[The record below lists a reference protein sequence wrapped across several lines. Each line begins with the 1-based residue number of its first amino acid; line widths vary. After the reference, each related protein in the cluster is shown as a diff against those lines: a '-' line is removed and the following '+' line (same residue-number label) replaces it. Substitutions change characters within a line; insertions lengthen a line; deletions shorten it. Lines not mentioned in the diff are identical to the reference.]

1 MTAAAGEAVEAAD
14 VPRDETP
21 VAPTGSS
28 GDEGGGEEG
37 GESEEP
43 LEPSV
48 QEGIDDNADD
58 ASLGSFIAD

>member
-1 MTAAAGEAVEAAD
+1 MTAAAGEAVEAAEA
-14 VPRDETP
+14 PGDETP
-21 VAPTGSS
+21 VAQMGSS

-48 QEGIDDNADD
+48 QEGIGDNEDD